1 MDIFIICK
9 ISLVC
14 GVSASIYVFCSK
26 HEPFIKSCESNL
38 DTISL
43 VGVYSLR
50 TMHYSLGV
58 FLLFYTF
65 ASTINLI
72 HDLLVVGLI
81 VCICLHWQ
89 IFNGCI
95 LVVLEKR
102 LLIPENSCEPSS
114 HEFVHIEK
122 MPFLALLGLPK
133 TITDLSDNFI
143 FILPIILIARLIYYI
158 NIFPKYI

>member
-26 HEPFIKSCESNL
+26 HEPFIKSCESTL
-38 DTISL
+38 DSISL
-43 VGVYSLR
+43 LGVYGLR
-50 TMHYSLGV
+50 TIHYSLGV
-58 FLLFYTF
+58 FLLSYTF

-72 HDLLVVGLI
+72 HDLFVVGLI

-95 LVVLEKR
+95 LVILEKR
-102 LLIPENSCEPSS
+102 LLIPEN
-114 HEFVHIEK
+114 VHIEK
-122 MPFLALLGLPK
+122 MPFLALLGVPK
-133 TITDLSDNFI
+133 KITDLSDNFI
-143 FILPIILIARLIYYI
+143 FILPIILIGRLMYYI
-158 NIFPKYI
+158 N